1 MAIPYYSNIDLKQ
14 NQIIQ
19 PVIDNETIAPT
30 SPLIGQMYYNSGNH
44 ILYYYNGTQWMN
56 LSIDSTLSSTSTNGL
71 QNKVIYSEL
80 GKKLNLS
87 GGTMTGDITF
97 TTTGDTGTSKA
108 LIWSGSTDGA
118 KIFYDVPTKDEGIL
132 TLQMSDDANAIIK
145 MTNTTTN
152 SKNLTF
158 NPYAG
163 SITAD
168 SFIGN
173 ASTANTLKT
182 ARNIN
187 INQDASGSASFNGG
201 SNITIGIKRR
211 GASVGQTGNTNTITK
226 PWYKFASISVSGG
239 YEDRTIT
246 FHVSSGYA
254 DSTTNLGI
262 LTAHY
267 RTNTSGGWESGE
279 LHWEYANNGID
290 TTKFVLAHSTTSPTI
305 VELWVKC
312 NTAWQGYHFDV
323 ISETSRETN
332 NQDREWNLIHNW
344 AAGSQDSITSGYTQI
359 VSSLNTIK
367 NNISGNATSATNDS
381 AGQAINST
389 YIKNISISGT
399 TLTFTKGNGSTGT
412 ATVNVG
418 TTGHTIQNSSG
429 TNMST
434 RQYLQFKGATVTD
447 DSTNNKTIVTV
458 DEQNITVDSALS
470 STSTNPLQNKVIY
483 NTLQSYVTSSDKSV
497 GDIVTIS
504 KSDYDTLV
512 SSNKVVANRLY
523 NVIEDNNSLSYN
535 LPIGF
540 IGIWPGNLSTIPTN
554 YKICDGSKINVKDYP
569 EYAAAVGTTYGGD
582 GTTTVGLPNMA
593 LAYTAIDSAGAHNV
607 IKVKADG
614 YTENLINLDQEIAK
628 LMPHKY
634 KAKVTTAVAA
644 GGTYTLPAKYEVG
657 NESLDVYLNGERLI
671 ACSSTSDTL
680 GHYYEVGTSGSSSSS
695 IKLTS
700 DWSLAVGDVIECV
713 IRGIYP

>member
-30 SPLIGQMYYNSGNH
+30 SPLIGQMYYNSNNH

-97 TTTGDTGTSKA
+97 TATGDTGTSKA

-168 SFIGN
+168 SFI
-173 ASTANTLKT
+173 
-182 ARNIN
+182 
-187 INQDASGSASFNGG
+187 
-201 SNITIGIKRR
+201 
-211 GASVGQTGNTNTITK
+211 
-226 PWYKFASISVSGG
+226 
-239 YEDRTIT
+239 
-246 FHVSSGYA
+246 
-254 DSTTNLGI
+254 
-262 LTAHY
+262 
-267 RTNTSGGWESGE
+267 
-279 LHWEYANNGID
+279 
-290 TTKFVLAHSTTSPTI
+290 
-305 VELWVKC
+305 
-312 NTAWQGYHFDV
+312 
-323 ISETSRETN
+323 
-332 NQDREWNLIHNW
+332 
-344 AAGSQDSITSGYTQI
+344 
-359 VSSLNTIK
+359 
-367 NNISGNATSATNDS
+367 GNATSATNDS

-458 DEQNITVDSALS
+458 DNQNITVDSALS

-523 NVIEDNNSLSYN
+523 NVIEDTNSLSYN

-554 YKICDGSKINVKDYP
+554 YKICDGSMINVKDYP

>member
-1 MAIPYYSNIDLKQ
+1 
-14 NQIIQ
+14 
-19 PVIDNETIAPT
+19 
-30 SPLIGQMYYNSGNH
+30 
-44 ILYYYNGTQWMN
+44 
-56 LSIDSTLSSTSTNGL
+56 
-71 QNKVIYSEL
+71 
-80 GKKLNLS
+80 
-87 GGTMTGDITF
+87 
-97 TTTGDTGTSKA
+97 
-108 LIWSGSTDGA
+108 
-118 KIFYDVPTKDEGIL
+118 
-132 TLQMSDDANAIIK
+132 
-145 MTNTTTN
+145 
-152 SKNLTF
+152 
-158 NPYAG
+158 
-163 SITAD
+163 
-168 SFIGN
+168 
-173 ASTANTLKT
+173 
-182 ARNIN
+182 
-187 INQDASGSASFNGG
+187 
-201 SNITIGIKRR
+201 
-211 GASVGQTGNTNTITK
+211 
-226 PWYKFASISVSGG
+226 
-239 YEDRTIT
+239 
-246 FHVSSGYA
+246 
-254 DSTTNLGI
+254 
-262 LTAHY
+262 
-267 RTNTSGGWESGE
+267 
-279 LHWEYANNGID
+279 
-290 TTKFVLAHSTTSPTI
+290 
-305 VELWVKC
+305 
-312 NTAWQGYHFDV
+312 
-323 ISETSRETN
+323 
-332 NQDREWNLIHNW
+332 
-344 AAGSQDSITSGYTQI
+344 
-359 VSSLNTIK
+359 
-367 NNISGNATSATNDS
+367 
-381 AGQAINST
+381 
-389 YIKNISISGT
+389 
-399 TLTFTKGNGSTGT
+399 
-412 ATVNVG
+412 
-418 TTGHTIQNSSG
+418 
-429 TNMST
+429 MST

-458 DEQNITVDSALS
+458 DQQNITVDSALS

-671 ACSSTSDTL
+671 ACSNTSDTL